1 MDAFKDR
8 LRELRKSKGLSQAET
23 ARRLNINR
31 ITYSQYEM
39 GRRHPDYETLN
50 KIADF
55 FGTSVD
61 YLLGRKLSDEIE
73 VIDIKEALE
82 SETKIATW
90 EGKELTEEQRK
101 ALKEIFT
108 VIRDRLLENQNG
120 DTETGKE
127 LGAMTAV

>member
-8 LRELRKSKGLSQAET
+8 LRELRKLKGLSQAET

-39 GRRHPDYETLN
+39 GRRHPDYDTLN

-61 YLLGRKLSDEIE
+61 YLLGRKQNDEIGE
-73 VIDIKEALE
+73 IDIKEALE
-82 SETKIATW
+82 SKTLKATW
-90 EGKELTEEQRK
+90 GGKELTEEQRQ

-108 VIRDRLLENQNG
+108 VIRDRLLE
-120 DTETGKE
+120 ETAGKE
-127 LGAMTAV
+127 SGGIKAITTI